1 MLKEITPVQSF
12 VAPAGNGVC
21 VIIK

>member
-12 VAPAGNGVC
+12 VTPAGNGVC